1 MFGKR
6 RRHDQDVFRRSVAE
20 RRATEDERP
29 WFLQDDDAP
38 ELEVDAGRSAS
49 MERLPDDDAEVDWSG

>member
-6 RRHDQDVFRRSVAE
+6 QRHDRDVFKRSVAD
-20 RRATEDERP
+20 RRATEDEQP

-38 ELEVDAGRSAS
+38 ELEVEAGRSAS
-49 MERLPDDDAEVDWSG
+49 MDQIPGEAGEADWTG